1 MPKGFSLHIGLN
13 EVDPSHYAGWSGE
26 LVACE
31 ADAEDMQQIART
43 GRYESKLLKTSQ
55 ASRDAVKSA
64 IADAAAGLKSG
75 DVFFLTYSGHGGQI
89 PDINGDEPD
98 RLDETWVL
106 HDGQLI
112 DDELHELWHK
122 FEKGVRVL
130 VLSDSC
136 HSGSVTKQ
144 IANAAALRGMKDELA
159 LSYQGIEEP
168 KRRFMPAKVAQQV
181 FRTNRAFYEAISK
194 ALPEREPLNEEK
206 DQPEASV
213 LLLSGCQDSQYS
225 ADGPFNG
232 LFTGTL
238 LQVWNQGTFEGG
250 YRRFHESI
258 VSRMPPTQT
267 PQLTFVGEP
276 DGKFLREKPF
286 TI

>member
-75 DVFFLTYSGHGGQI
+75 DVFFLTCSSHGGQI
-89 PDINGDEPD
+89 PDLNGDEID
-98 RLDETWVL
+98 GLDETWVL
-106 HDGQLI
+106 YDGQLI
-112 DDELHELWHK
+112 DDELHELWRK

-136 HSGSVTKQ
+136 HSGTVTKQ

>member
-1 MPKGFSLHIGLN
+1 MPNGFSLHIGLN
-13 EVDPSHYAGWSGE
+13 EVDPNHYSGWSGE

-55 ASRDAVKSA
+55 ATRDAVKST
-64 IADAAAGLKSG
+64 IADAAVGLKPG
-75 DVFFLTYSGHGGQI
+75 DLFFLTYSGHGGQI
-89 PDINGDEPD
+89 PDLNGDELD
-98 RLDETWVL
+98 GLDETWVL
-106 HDGQLI
+106 YDGQLI

-136 HSGSVTKQ
+136 HSGTVTKQ

-168 KRRFMPAKVAQQV
+168 KRRFMPAKVALQV
-181 FRTNRAFYEAISK
+181 FRTNRAFYESLVK
-194 ALPEREPLNEEK
+194 GLPKRDPADEEH